1 MGSVIDKARS
11 PLKAKPL
18 RLPGQSLDE
27 ARVALFEK
35 KLEGPLL
42 FAAMFF
48 MLACMEW
55 VRYLLAAPP
64 SPRIYTAVAA
74 GAIAFALWRRRQL
87 IVKVRKLRLAMD
99 GEKVVGQ
106 YLESLRERGYQVF
119 HDVIGTNF
127 NIDHVLIGPAGVF
140 TVETK
145 TWSKPAKGEAKI
157 TFDGRAILRG
167 TYKPDR
173 DPIIQASAQR
183 GWLRELLK
191 ESTGR
196 EFPVWPVIVFPG
208 WFVEKTGQGK
218 KPLWVLEPKALP
230 AFLEKEPV
238 RMSAE
243 DVKLATYHLSRFVRS
258 GEAERR

>member
-1 MGSVIDKARS
+1 
-11 PLKAKPL
+11 
-18 RLPGQSLDE
+18 
-27 ARVALFEK
+27 
-35 KLEGPLL
+35 
-42 FAAMFF
+42 
-48 MLACMEW
+48 MLAAMEW
-55 VRYLLAAPP
+55 VRDLLAASP
-64 SPRIYTAVAA
+64 SPWVYTVVAA
-74 GAIAFALWRRRQL
+74 GAMVFALWRRRQL
-87 IVKVRKLRLAMD
+87 IVEVRKLRLAMD

-106 YLESLRERGYQVF
+106 YLESLRERGYHVF
-119 HDVIGTNF
+119 HDLIGTGF

-157 TFDGRAILRG
+157 RFDGRSILRG

-173 DPIIQASAQR
+173 DPIIQASAQS

-208 WFVEKTGQGK
+208 WFIEKTGESK

-230 AFLEKEPV
+230 GFLAKEPA
-238 RMSAE
+238 RMSPE
-243 DVKLATYHLSRFVRS
+243 DVKLATYHLSRHIRS